1 MPTWVAVVSICGV
14 HCCSITWPIVSW
26 RFQSSVYPPSL
37 SFKFRGI
44 GKLCLDL
51 LFVLLSLD
59 SWNWMLT
66 LNFWLAV
73 HSLHVFG
80 SAELLAFQPFQSF
93 MYTYCLIIWGY
104 LFCLLFASGCL
115 ANKVTRVSFW
125 VSSTSKLSVYSCSFN
140 NSVSF
145 NSMIYT
151 SWSSFWTLFFC
162 LSESEILVDDSYGLP
177 RFLFD
182 EENDGLRMLV

>member
-14 HCCSITWPIVSW
+14 RCCSITWPIVSW

-115 ANKVTRVSFW
+115 ANKVTHVSLFEFLAPVSYRCILALLIIQFLLTQWYILLEVLFEPFFLSFW
-125 VSSTSKLSVYSCSFN
+125 IWDLS
-140 NSVSF
+140 
-145 NSMIYT
+145 
-151 SWSSFWTLFFC
+151 WW
-162 LSESEILVDDSYGLP
+162 
-177 RFLFD
+177 
-182 EENDGLRMLV
+182 